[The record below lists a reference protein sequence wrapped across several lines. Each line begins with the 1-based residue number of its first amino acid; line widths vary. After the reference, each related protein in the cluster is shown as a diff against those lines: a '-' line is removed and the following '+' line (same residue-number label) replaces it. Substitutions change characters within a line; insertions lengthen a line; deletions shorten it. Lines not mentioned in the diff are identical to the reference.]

1 MLVNFL
7 INQFSILHN
16 KNKKKH
22 VESIVAMAVYQADNA
37 NWLKESI
44 ESITSQ
50 TYSNFLFVIV
60 IDGPVPDSITRALQD
75 AAKSD
80 DRIVIA
86 QNSQNIGLAS
96 SMNSAIDFGIQ
107 YNPSFF
113 VRMDADDISEAHR
126 LLRQITYL
134 KKHSNISVLGSALT
148 EINESGKKVGARVMP
163 ASHRQITR
171 ILPRRCSLNHP
182 TVVIRYNVFH
192 DGHRYDGE
200 LLNTQDYFFWITLAS
215 QGYIFRNLK
224 DRLLK
229 FRRVNNFYKRRGL
242 SKSLNE
248 FKARIY
254 AITKLKQFSLYNFFY
269 ACGVLM
275 LRIMPGKMVK
285 LAYKLDRHLLE
296 RFGKH

>member
-1 MLVNFL
+1 M

-16 KNKKKH
+16 ENKKKH

-37 NWLKESI
+37 KWLEESI

-50 TYSNFLFVIV
+50 SYTDFLFIIV
-60 IDGPVPDSITRALQD
+60 IDGPVPGSITQVLNTATM
-75 AAKSD
+75 SD
-80 DRIVIA
+80 NRIVLA
-86 QNSQNIGLAS
+86 QNSHNMGLAS
-96 SMNSAIDFGIQ
+96 SMNSAIDFGLAFE
-107 YNPSFF
+107 PSFF
-113 VRMDADDISEAHR
+113 VRMDADDISEQHR

-163 ASHRQITR
+163 ASHKQITR

-182 TVVIRYNVFH
+182 TVVIRYNVFL
-192 DGHRYDGE
+192 DGHRYNGD

-254 AITKLKQFSLYNFFY
+254 AITKLKQYSPYNFFY
-269 ACGVLM
+269 ACGVLS
-275 LRIMPGKMVK
+275 LRLMPGKVVK

>member
-1 MLVNFL
+1 M
-7 INQFSILHN
+7 INQFSVIHN
-16 KNKKKH
+16 ENKKKH

-37 NWLKESI
+37 RWLREAI
-44 ESITSQ
+44 ESITGQ
-50 TYSNFLFVIV
+50 TYTDFLFIIV
-60 IDGPVPDSITRALQD
+60 IDGPVPEPITQVLQE
-75 AAKSD
+75 AAKND
-80 DRIVIA
+80 DRIILA

-96 SMNSAIDFGIQ
+96 SMNSAIDFGLQ
-107 YNPSFF
+107 FDPSYF
-113 VRMDADDISEAHR
+113 VRMDADDISEEYR

-134 KKHSNISVLGSALT
+134 NRHSNISVLGSALT

-163 ASHRQITR
+163 ASHKQITR

-182 TVVIRYNVFH
+182 TVVIRYSVFH
-192 DGHRYDGE
+192 DGHRYNGD
-200 LLNTQDYFFWITLAS
+200 LLNTQDYFFWVSLAS

-248 FKARIY
+248 FKARIF
-254 AITKLKQFSLYNFFY
+254 AITKLRQFSPYNFFY
-269 ACGVLM
+269 ACGVLS
-275 LRIMPGKMVK
+275 LRLMPGKVVK